1 MTWSIDNSHSHVGFS
16 IKHMMVATVRGQFH
30 DYSGVMTIDPDN
42 LANSTVTGEIAVSSI
57 DTRDAKRDEHLK
69 SADFFNVE
77 AFPTITYRSTRVE
90 KTGDDTFKVFGD
102 LTIKDVT
109 KEVALDIEYSG
120 TAKDPWGNTKTGFS
134 ATGTIN
140 RKDFGLGWNAVLE
153 TGGVLVGETVKIQLD
168 IEAVVAAPVA
178 AAIA

>member
-168 IEAVVAAPVA
+168 IEAVVAAAPVA
-178 AAIA
+178 AAV